1 MGDLM
6 RGSGRAVFVA
16 TLLLIVGALNIIYGI
31 ASVGDAKALVGDQRI
46 VFTNLHTYGWTLI
59 IFGVIQL
66 TGGMSLLGG
75 NAYGRVL
82 GILGAGLGALH
93 ALAAIGGRNPWW
105 SLGVFALCI
114 YILHGLIIFGRDVKE
129 SERDVRASE
138 RDVSASGQ
146 Y

>member
-1 MGDLM
+1 M

-16 TLLLIVGALNIIYGI
+16 TLLLIVGTLNIIYGI
-31 ASVGDAKALVGDQRI
+31 GSLGDATAVVGDTRL
-46 VFTNLHTYGWTLI
+46 VFTNLHTYGWALI
-59 IFGVIQL
+59 ILGAIQL
-66 TGGMSLLGG
+66 TAGLSLLGG

-82 GILGAGLGALH
+82 GIIAASVGALN
-93 ALAAIGGRNPWW
+93 ALAAIGGKNPWW

-129 SERDVRASE
+129 SES
-138 RDVSASGQ
+138 